1 MQSGTGS
8 SATAETSQAIIN
20 KKMKHLK
27 NYLFALG
34 CLTAVGLTSCLEDVN
49 DENTGFSRQEISE
62 CFNTIKGNYTGKL
75 LFEIQNPNDPNDYVD
90 TLDITWSVTAD
101 TLIVI
106 NQFPQATFLEQV
118 QDSTLKAA
126 LAKAAPESLKANFGF
141 YNTNPI
147 AFMVYPIAVN
157 YDIMIENVAHKA
169 TLAFWYNNYS
179 FGSFDLTSRVLQI
192 QMIMSALYLDESI
205 SRNYL
210 LKSGSG
216 SVSIPLVITNADLS
230 K

>member
-1 MQSGTGS
+1 
-8 SATAETSQAIIN
+8 
-20 KKMKHLK
+20 MKHLK

-34 CLTAVGLTSCLEDVN
+34 CLAAVGLTSCLNDAN
-49 DENTGFSRQEISE
+49 DENTGLSRQEISE

-75 LFEIQNPNDPNDYVD
+75 LFEIQNPNDLNNHVD

-118 QDSTLKAA
+118 QDSTLKVA
-126 LAKAAPESLKANFGF
+126 LAKATPEPLKANLGF
-141 YNTNPI
+141 YNTNPV
-147 AFMVYPIAVN
+147 AFMIYPIAVN
-157 YDIMIENVAHKA
+157 YDIMIEDVAHKA

-179 FGSFDLTSRVLQI
+179 FGSFDWTSRVFQM

-205 SRNYL
+205 NRNYL

-216 SVSIPLVITNADLS
+216 SVSLPLVITNADLS